1 MFAVT
6 ESTPT
11 EICAAIEKT
20 TRKRAATEKAKPV
33 RDSQRAPIAEGQPR
47 LAAQLVGATRN
58 PIANGRATLRTQ
70 PTPLLPIV
78 SNPIAGQHAFANQK
92 LDSGNPIPDAAI
104 DVAQPTDLSPHQEP
118 LSTANKVPQPWLV
131 APWTS
136 EHVSLAPYSPTPAV
150 QDAVAEIVT
159 LHRLRQGMIKAQTK
173 LKLQGMASI
182 RFATQTD
189 EDFADDTS
197 KAKARKRNEDLY
209 RKLSSEILD
218 EIDRPGTEQR
228 AFAVIGILADCSL
241 KSRILPY
248 LIAMEPLDAQR
259 AVYEKD
265 MVKAV
270 KRLPVYAWAKGVKG
284 FGDISLATIVG
295 ECGDIGTY
303 RSVSAVWKRMGV
315 AVIAGKRQ
323 GNPGAGASAE
333 DWIEHGYNAQRRS
346 VGYVARE
353 HVIGGMGKWRPD
365 FGSGL
370 ADATYY
376 QRIYAERARLE
387 CVKLGMP
394 LTCSD
399 KGKESYKKHV
409 SNRAHRYVEKRL
421 LKHLYLEWRRA

>member
-11 EICAAIEKT
+11 EICAAVEKT
-20 TRKRAATEKAKPV
+20 TRKRAAKKREKPT
-33 RDSQRAPIAEGQPR
+33 RLSQRAPIAEGQER
-47 LAAQLVGATRN
+47 LATQSTRANRN
-58 PIANGRATLRTQ
+58 PIANEMATSLPETISRA
-70 PTPLLPIV
+70 PLV
-78 SNPIAGQHAFANQK
+78 SNPIADCRASREPHS
-92 LDSGNPIPDAAI
+92 LDAVGNSFLDAAKI
-104 DVAQPTDLSPHQEP
+104 ASQSTADSPHQEP
-118 LSTANKVPQPWLV
+118 QSTATASAQPITA

-136 EHVSLAPYSPTPAV
+136 EHVSLAPYSPTAMV
-150 QDAVAEIVT
+150 TETVAEIMT

-189 EDFADDTS
+189 DDFADDTS

-209 RKLSSEILD
+209 RLVAD
-218 EIDRPGTEQR
+218 D
-228 AFAVIGILADCSL
+228 LAHPLHDNVA
-241 KSRILPY
+241 PY
-248 LIAMEPLDAQR
+248 LHAMEPLDAQR
-259 AVYEKD
+259 KVYEKA
-265 MVKAV
+265 MLKAV
-270 KRLPVYAWAKGVKG
+270 KRLPVYAWAKDVKG

-315 AVIAGKRQ
+315 AVINGKRQ

-333 DWIEHGYNAQRRS
+333 DWIEHGYRAQRRS

-365 FGSGL
+365 FGSDL
-370 ADATYY
+370 SDATYY

-387 CVKLGMP
+387 CIKLDLP
-394 LTCSD
+394 LMCSD